1 MLRVVASTFSLV
13 MVLVAV
19 FELASA
25 AQGREDR
32 LLLLADAYL
41 SVVCGLGAWAAA
53 IVVQR
58 GQYTWAAWLLIGSL
72 AVKAALTALIS
83 PAVYFGV
90 LAPLYLVPIVMS
102 QVLLGSWP
110 AVGVAGGATVM
121 FAVAYWTFPGDPA
134 DNTVPLV
141 ASACLLLYA
150 LVFTLLHVT
159 LTQMREALRKADQML
174 ISAERARADLRERE
188 EQFRALGESSATGIV
203 IQQDGHLVY
212 ANPHFVE
219 MVHAPRGDV
228 FGLSLWDFFDEE
240 ARQALQVQLARRRS
254 LVRGMVAPEQL
265 LFRPLKGQPR
275 WCQVAVAEAEYWGKP
290 AVVAN
295 LLDVTELVEAQM
307 QVRRERDFSDNIIS
321 TADAIIMVL
330 DAEARVVLINSTG
343 EELTGYSLEELKGRP
358 FWEQFTAAERMEE
371 TAQMVQAMRTQ
382 RRGEAETTWQ
392 NRAGD
397 DLIIAWRWV
406 AESGPDGA
414 ITGYVVIGLDVTQQR
429 LLERQATVTERLRSL
444 GEIAGGVA
452 HDLNNM
458 LAGIVGPADL
468 MLMDET
474 DPEKERSLEAIMSA
488 AKRGAE
494 TVRRIQRFAQARTE
508 LDRQDFDLRQLTEDV
523 IFTLRPRWRDAA
535 QRQGLVINVIN
546 EVPERIKVHASSGEM
561 GNVLTNLIVNACEAM
576 PEGGTI
582 RVTGSATEDTVEFC
596 VSDNGIGMS
605 EETQAQI
612 FQPFFSTKGADNS
625 GLGLAVIRGIILRHG
640 GTIEVESE
648 LGVGTTFRI
657 TLPAA
662 RELDD
667 QPAIARDEEKPMDKM
682 KVLIVDDMDDI
693 RDYMSRAMNRLG
705 HEATV
710 ASTGE
715 EAIQQLQHNHFDVL
729 VTDYGMEHISG
740 PDLAERARTLQPH
753 IQCVLITGWDVDVS
767 DFHGFVAVLQ
777 KPFTRDQIR
786 EALARAEA
794 AVAAG

>member
-1 MLRVVASTFSLV
+1 MLRVVALTFSLV
-13 MVLVAV
+13 MALVAV
-19 FELASA
+19 FELVSA
-25 AQGREDR
+25 ALSGQYRPA
-32 LLLLADAYL
+32 LLADACI
-41 SVVCGLGAWAAA
+41 SVICGLGAWTAA
-53 IVVQR
+53 IIIQR
-58 GQYTWAAWLLIGSL
+58 GQYALAAWLLIGSL
-72 AVKAALTALIS
+72 AAKAALTALIS
-83 PAVYFGV
+83 PPVRFAV

-110 AVGVAGGATVM
+110 AFGVAGGAAVM
-121 FAVAYWTFPGDPA
+121 FGIAYWGFPGDPA

-159 LTQMREALRKADQML
+159 LTQMRAALRKADQML
-174 ISAERARADLRERE
+174 VSAERARADLRERE

-212 ANPHFVE
+212 GNPHFIE
-219 MVHAPRGDV
+219 MVQAPRGDV
-228 FGLSLWDFFDEE
+228 FGLSLWDFFDEAAKE
-240 ARQALQVQLARRRS
+240 ALQVQLARRRA
-254 LVRGMVAPEQL
+254 LARGTVAPEQL
-265 LFRPLKGQPR
+265 LFRPLKGHPR
-275 WCQVAVAEAEYWGKP
+275 WCQVAVAEAEFWGKP

-307 QVRRERDFSDNIIS
+307 QVRRERDFSSNIIS

-330 DAEARVVLINSTG
+330 DAEARVVLISSAG
-343 EELTGYSLEELKGRP
+343 EELTGYALEELRGRP
-358 FWEQFTAAERMEE
+358 FWAQVTAAEHMEE
-371 TAQMVQAMRTQ
+371 TAAMVQAMRTR

-392 NRAGD
+392 TRSGD
-397 DLIIAWRWV
+397 DVIIAWRWV
-406 AESGPDGA
+406 AETRPDGE

-429 LLERQATVTERLRSL
+429 VLERQAMVTERLRSL

-508 LDRQDFDLRQLTEDV
+508 LDRQEFDLRQLAEDV
-523 IFTLRPRWRDAA
+523 IFTLRPRWRDGA
-535 QRQGLVINVIN
+535 QRRGIAISVVN
-546 EVPERIKVHASSGEM
+546 EVPEGIKVHASSGEI
-561 GNVLTNLIVNACEAM
+561 GNVLTNLIVNSCEAM

-582 RVTGSATEDTVEFC
+582 RVSGAAGQGTVEFC
-596 VSDNGIGMS
+596 VADDGTGMS

-640 GTIEVESE
+640 GTIDVESE
-648 LGVGTTFRI
+648 LGSGTTFRI

-662 RELDD
+662 KEPED
-667 QPAIARDEEKPMDKM
+667 QPAAARDEEEHMDKM
-682 KVLIVDDMDDI
+682 RVLIVDDMDDI
-693 RDYMSRAMNRLG
+693 REYMTRAMNRLG
-705 HEATV
+705 HEAV
-710 ASTGE
+710 AAATGE
-715 EAIQQLQHNHFDVL
+715 DALQKLHDSHFDVL
-729 VTDYGMEHISG
+729 VTDYGMENISG
-740 PDLAERARTLQPH
+740 PDLAERARGLQPH
-753 IQCVLITGWDVDVS
+753 IRCILITGWDVDVS
-767 DFHGFVAVLQ
+767 DFHGFAAVLQ

-786 EALARAEA
+786 EALAKVEA
-794 AVAAG
+794 TMATS